1 MATKWKNSRPI
12 KKPDESFR
20 QMHEAHA
27 RPLPEKTP
35 RRLSFIGWPAFLLT
49 LLLLLTAA
57 GSGAGLLVLGE
68 AEGLSIQQIDQDSQA
83 ASFDQTNAYHKFAS
97 QKLLDLLNAA
107 PERVYYNSQLYA
119 DYQNAESEGVFAN
132 IEAQTGEAY
141 HQELERIAKEQNI
154 LLPDDAWDQNYEGAD
169 GLPLG
174 TDTSGG
180 LVASGIRDGDS
191 ISYFDFADGMYHDVT
206 TPRDI
211 LYRIVDNGKTWNENT
226 TDPLQRDALP
236 EGFTLWLSAT
246 LSSDGTFTMEG
257 IQDGTPLSQ
266 ERLSIYN
273 DELAP
278 NVYNTSSGQRVVT
291 MAMRPESVLGGE
303 LEAVASTIGFAQPI
317 EWVGTRS
324 LLFGILCLV
333 VTAVF
338 APGKVMGDRFWAR
351 VTGAVALEIKIPLL
365 LGFCLL
371 GLLIPYSVR
380 ILSGN
385 PHTTVGEVQQFIVI
399 GALMCYYY
407 TIVAYFFINDLWN
420 FTFDKYSFIRNAY
433 RRGAQRR
440 AQNLQRTPLQ
450 QVLVRQFRPVE
461 GIVGALALVAGVIFL
476 IAGTFYWNF
485 FVALLAAAG
494 VAVVFVL
501 FSHYKKQVDYFGAQM
516 SKLGYQLEK
525 IRAGESPAPIELGGC
540 EQLTQAGKD
549 LNAIQDGIENAIE
562 DRMKSERLKVELI
575 TNVSHDLKTPL
586 TSIISYVDL
595 LQQEDLSP
603 AARDYVNILA
613 QKSNRLKTMVLDV
626 FDVSK
631 AATGNL
637 PMTPKVLDFGK
648 LLRQTLAD
656 MDAAIAASPV
666 QVRAQIPETPVYVF
680 TDGDRMYRVFQNLLQ
695 NALQYSLEDSRVY
708 LTLSIH
714 GTEAVAT
721 VRNTSKYEIGDVD
734 ALLERFVRG
743 DKNRSTSGSGLGL
756 SIAQTFTQACGGRFR
771 IFSQADL
778 FTAEVKMPLT
788 NQTPQP
794 LPGSAEGGK
803 TD

>member
-1 MATKWKNSRPI
+1 
-12 KKPDESFR
+12 
-20 QMHEAHA
+20 MHEAHA
-27 RPLPEKTP
+27 RPLPPKSP
-35 RRLSFIGWPAFLLT
+35 RRVSFVGWLSFILT

-57 GSGAGLLVLGE
+57 GSGVGLFIL
-68 AEGLSIQQIDQDSQA
+68 ARQEGLSIQQIDEDVNA
-83 ASFDQTNAYHKFAS
+83 ASFDQTNAYHKFAA
-97 QKLLDLLNAA
+97 QKFLDLLNMT
-107 PERVYYNSQLYA
+107 PDRVYYNSQLYA
-119 DYQNAESEGVFAN
+119 DYQNAESQGVFEN
-132 IEAQTGEAY
+132 IQPDTEY
-141 HQELERIAKEQNI
+141 SMDQELERIAQENNV
-154 LLPDDAWDQNYEGAD
+154 LLPDDAWAKNYTGDD

-180 LVASGIRDGDS
+180 LVASGLTEADGS
-191 ISYFDFADGMYHDVT
+191 ITYFDLAARTYYAAS

-211 LYRIVDNGKTWNENT
+211 LYRITDDGKTWNENT
-226 TDPLQRDALP
+226 TDALQSGALP

-246 LSSDGTFTMEG
+246 LSTDGTFTLQG
-257 IQDGTPLSQ
+257 YQNGAPLSQ
-266 ERLSIYN
+266 KVLSLYD

-278 NVYNTSSGQRVVT
+278 NVYNASGGQRVVT
-291 MAMRPESVLGGE
+291 MAMRSTSVIGGE
-303 LEAVASTIGFAQPI
+303 LDQVESLMGFAQPI
-317 EWVGTRS
+317 EWIGVRS
-324 LLFGILCLV
+324 LLFGILFLIL
-333 VTAVF
+333 TAVF

-351 VTGAVALEIKIPLL
+351 VTGAVAIEIKIPLL
-365 LGFCLL
+365 IAFCFLGA
-371 GLLIPYSVR
+371 LIPYAVR
-380 ILSGN
+380 VLSGN
-385 PHTTVGEVQQFIVI
+385 AATSTEALQQFIVI

-407 TIVAYFFINDLWN
+407 TLVAYFFINDLWN

-433 RRGAQRR
+433 RRGQQRR
-440 AQNLQRTPLQ
+440 AQQLQRTPLQ
-450 QVLVRQFRPVE
+450 QVLLRQFRPVE
-461 GIVGALALVAGVIFL
+461 GIVGTLALVAGVILF
-476 IAGTFYWNF
+476 IAGAVSINF
-485 FVALLAAAG
+485 FVSLLVVGG
-494 VAVVFVL
+494 VVVVFVL
-501 FSHYKKQVDYFGAQM
+501 FSHYRKQADYFGAQM

-714 GTEAVAT
+714 GKEAVAT